1 MSSQFF
7 WFRNMMGQKLAD
19 EEMGQ
24 IKYPRMELY
33 THVTF
38 KTIQAGA
45 LLGMVLIAPAVRLV
59 SGPRTLNAIS
69 ETALRYGRNGALI
82 GIPLGPLMTYGRATS
97 GDGLNE
103 DGFIDRAYRLRYVC
117 TTDVCSVLEV
127 IIYTKKSL
135 NSDWLRKE
143 CKMCNMSAKCIIHQ
157 CNKCTYS
164 ANFTSKFW
172 SMIG

>member
-1 MSSQFF
+1 MSRQFF

-103 DGFIDRAYRLRYVC
+103 DGFTDRAYRLRYNRNQVRVDQASIVGTLGGAGVAVLLGSSAVSGAVVGLVGGTVAMGMYNTVC
-117 TTDVCSVLEV
+117 AE
-127 IIYTKKSL
+127 K
-135 NSDWLRKE
+135 
-143 CKMCNMSAKCIIHQ
+143 Q
-157 CNKCTYS
+157 
-164 ANFTSKFW
+164 
-172 SMIG
+172 

>member
-1 MSSQFF
+1 MSRQFF

-19 EEMGQ
+19 EEMGE

-103 DGFIDRAYRLRYVC
+103 DGFIDRAYRLRYNRNQVRVDQASIVGTLGGAGVAVLLGSSAVSGAVVGLVGGTVAMGMYNTVC
-117 TTDVCSVLEV
+117 AE
-127 IIYTKKSL
+127 K
-135 NSDWLRKE
+135 
-143 CKMCNMSAKCIIHQ
+143 Q
-157 CNKCTYS
+157 
-164 ANFTSKFW
+164 
-172 SMIG
+172 

>member
-1 MSSQFF
+1 MSRQFF

-19 EEMGQ
+19 EEMGE

-103 DGFIDRAYRLRYVC
+103 DGFIDRAYRLRYNRNQVRVDQASIVGLLGGAGVAVLLGSSAVSGAIVGLVGGTVAMGMYNTVC
-117 TTDVCSVLEV
+117 AE
-127 IIYTKKSL
+127 K
-135 NSDWLRKE
+135 
-143 CKMCNMSAKCIIHQ
+143 Q
-157 CNKCTYS
+157 
-164 ANFTSKFW
+164 
-172 SMIG
+172 

>member
-1 MSSQFF
+1 MSRQFF

-19 EEMGQ
+19 EEMEQ

-103 DGFIDRAYRLRYVC
+103 DGFIDRAYRLRYNRNQVRVDRASIVGTLGGAGVAVLLGSSAVSGAVVGLVGGTVAMGMYNTVC
-117 TTDVCSVLEV
+117 AE
-127 IIYTKKSL
+127 K
-135 NSDWLRKE
+135 
-143 CKMCNMSAKCIIHQ
+143 Q
-157 CNKCTYS
+157 
-164 ANFTSKFW
+164 
-172 SMIG
+172 